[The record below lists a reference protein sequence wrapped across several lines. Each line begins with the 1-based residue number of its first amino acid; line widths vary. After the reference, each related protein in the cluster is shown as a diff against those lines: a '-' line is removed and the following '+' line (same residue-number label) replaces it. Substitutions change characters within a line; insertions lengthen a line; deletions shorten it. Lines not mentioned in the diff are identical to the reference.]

1 MTGLPSDAGYNGIL
15 VCVEKLTKL
24 ARLIPCLVGGGELS
38 AEQTAKLFFDN
49 IVRFYGVPSELVHDR
64 DPRFTS
70 NFWRALFDIM
80 GSRLLFS
87 SAYHPQTDGQTE

>member
-1 MTGLPSDAGYNGIL
+1 MTGLPSDAGYTGIL

-24 ARLIPCLVGGGELS
+24 VRLTPCFVGGGELS
-38 AEQTAKLFFDN
+38 AEQTARLFFDN